1 MPFLQFNAAALPQPT
16 NEYVVWLDVMGIQSS
31 MARSLKQ
38 TANFIFKLHSAA
50 LQAPT
55 PGTQIYPVMDGL
67 YVSSHS
73 QACIQDFL
81 RSVLA
86 PIAAEF
92 ISEQTPNHRFIVRG
106 AMAYG
111 PVIHGT
117 AVPQAASPAFQT
129 QVGGAYKDAIL
140 LGLPM
145 VQANQSEHLAPP
157 FGVFVHESARAFAP
171 PDNEPF
177 HHVWWKWVNQAN
189 GATWDALL
197 NKLLEHYAWCK
208 QRPDLLLYNAE
219 RIAIHENLAKQYFAP

>member
-1 MPFLQFNAAALPQPT
+1 MPFLQFDAGQLPEPT
-16 NEYVVWLDVMGIQSS
+16 DEYVVWLDVMGVQSS
-31 MARSLKQ
+31 MARSIKQ

-86 PIAAEF
+86 PIASEF

-117 AVPQAASPAFQT
+117 QVPPAVSPAFQSPA
-129 QVGGAYKDAIL
+129 GAKYKDAIL

-145 VQANQSEHLAPP
+145 VQANQGERHAPP
-157 FGVFVHESARAFAP
+157 FGIFVHESARAFAP
-171 PDNEPF
+171 QGSEPF

-197 NKLLEHYAWCK
+197 QKLLEHYSWCK
-208 QRPDLLLYNAE
+208 ERPDLILYDKE
-219 RIAIHENLAKQYFAP
+219 RIEVHENLAKQYFAP